1 VSCWRGTPPRY
12 GTPRRA
18 ERPTHGALLAKIAR
32 LLGWEL
38 FPWQLDAADI
48 TQEYDAASGFPRYR
62 TIGLSEARQNGKT
75 TLVLCRIALQLIVP
89 RSVVAYT
96 AQDRNTARRKWQQY
110 TNVLMATPFAD
121 RVRHVSRNNGTE
133 GLQMH
138 NGSEFLIVTPN
149 EEAGRSMSLDLV
161 VIDEAA
167 QHTNMD
173 VVGALGPTTL
183 TKPRA
188 QTWLLSNAGTFT
200 SAAWRHYTD
209 AGRASIDNPAST
221 LCWLEWCADDDA
233 DVFDRVAWAA
243 ANPSLDL
250 PGGASS
256 TALLDAA
263 MSLPADQ
270 FRREHLNLWVDVA
283 AMTGID
289 PVAWAACRDDD
300 TVPEDDLA
308 LSLDLTPERDHG
320 TLVMA
325 GDVNGRTAIEVV
337 EHSHDLE
344 LLVMRAVDVASRWGA
359 TVVLDRG
366 SPAASAV
373 PALERAGVTVRMISL
388 PDFVRACGSFY
399 DSALRGR
406 LSHRGDFRLK
416 DAVAGAT
423 KRQVGDGW
431 VWRRRGQADIS
442 PLVAA
447 TLAHW
452 GVVAATEPLQA
463 VVW

>member
-1 VSCWRGTPPRY
+1 MSWRGPPPRF

-18 ERPTHGALLAKIAR
+18 ERPTHGPLLASVAR

-48 TQEYDAASGFPRYR
+48 TQEYDERSRLPFYR

-75 TLVLCRIALQLIVP
+75 TLVLCRVALQLIVP
-89 RSVVAYT
+89 KSTVAYT
-96 AQDRNTARRKWQQY
+96 AQDRNIASVKWSQY
-110 TNVLMATPFAD
+110 VAALMATPFAA
-121 RVRHVSRNNGTE
+121 RVRHVSRNHGTE
-133 GLQMH
+133 ALHMH
-138 NGSEFLIVTPN
+138 NGSTFLIVTPN
-149 EEAGRSMSLDLV
+149 ERAGRSLSLDLV

-167 QHTNMD
+167 QHPSMD

-183 TKPRA
+183 TKPHA

-200 SAAWRHYTD
+200 STMWRHYTD
-209 AGRASIDNPAST
+209 AGRASIENPAST

-233 DVFDRVAWAA
+233 DVYDRTAWQA

-250 PGGASS
+250 PGGISS
-256 TALLDAA
+256 AALLDAA
-263 MSLPADQ
+263 MSQPADT
-270 FRREHLNLWVDVA
+270 FRRENLNLWVDVA

-300 TVPEDDLA
+300 TVPVDDIA

-320 TLVMA
+320 TLVA
-325 GDVNGRTAIEVV
+325 VGDVNGRQAIEVV
-337 EHSHDLE
+337 EHSHDVE
-344 LLVMRAVDVASRWGA
+344 LLVMRCVDVAVRHEA

-399 DSALRGR
+399 DAALHGK
-406 LSHRGDFRLK
+406 LSHRGDYRLT

-431 VWRRRGQADIS
+431 AWRRRGGADIS

-447 TLAHW
+447 TCAYW
-452 GVVAATEPLQA
+452 GVIAAAEPLQA